1 MNIYRYL
8 SLGIG
13 ELERVRQEV
22 DQYLKVSSLVAV
34 DGSDVVQVLF
44 AVYIGFQF
52 NILVISLMQNNLECF
67 LNDTAKVE
75 IILI

>member
-22 DQYLKVSSLVAV
+22 NQYLKVSSLVAV
-34 DGSDVVQVLF
+34 DGLDVVQVLF

-67 LNDTAKVE
+67 LNDTAQVE

>member
-34 DGSDVVQVLF
+34 DGLDVVQVLF

-67 LNDTAKVE
+67 LNDTAQVE

>member
-13 ELERVRQEV
+13 ELKRVRQEV

-34 DGSDVVQVLF
+34 DGLDVVQVLF
-44 AVYIGFQF
+44 VVYIRFQF
-52 NILVISLMQNNLECF
+52 DILVISLMQNNLECF
-67 LNDTAKVE
+67 LNDAAQVK